1 MRDAATFRGMLRAA
15 EELDAKFLA
24 APWGIRD
31 DALDC
36 TDAVREALELAVRY
50 LEEKTDGK

>member
-1 MRDAATFRGMLRAA
+1 MRDAETFKGMLRAS

-24 APWGIRD
+24 APFGIRD

-50 LEEKTDGK
+50 LEEKTDDK